1 METATVRRR
10 DAEEGR
16 ASAGEL
22 TLERGADG
30 KLWALRGDAERVVWV
45 RRCFPWSEPGRFV
58 SLRDEDDNELALV
71 SDPAELDR
79 ASRRVLEEAM
89 AAAGF
94 VFEVTRGMAIE
105 EEVEIRHWRG
115 GEPPGAPPVF
125 NRRRP
130 AARALCPG
138 GPAGPPRGGGAALP
152 PPPDTPAPFPATSRS
167 PLCNPALPHTLAGL
181 LISKLSAFSPGGC
194 HAETRRSAAGRPSR
208 SSAGVH
214 DTRARMPMSRR

>member
-22 TLERGADG
+22 TLERRAAG
-30 KLWALRGDAERVVWV
+30 KIWALRGDAERVVWV

-71 SDPAELDR
+71 GDPAELDP

-105 EEVEIRHWRG
+105 GEGEIRHWRG
-115 GEPPGAPPVF
+115 GDPPGTPPLLT
-125 NRRRP
+125 RRRP
-130 AARALCPG
+130 RARPLSPRG
-138 GPAGPPRGGGAALP
+138 PPGPAPGGGA
-152 PPPDTPAPFPATSRS
+152 
-167 PLCNPALPHTLAGL
+167 
-181 LISKLSAFSPGGC
+181 
-194 HAETRRSAAGRPSR
+194 RP
-208 SSAGVH
+208 
-214 DTRARMPMSRR
+214 

>member
-22 TLERGADG
+22 TLERRADG

-71 SDPAELDR
+71 GDPAELDP

-94 VFEVTRGMAIE
+94 VFEVTRVMAIE

-115 GEPPGAPPVF
+115 GTRPGTPSFLTRPHPLPPGRPP
-125 NRRRP
+125 R
-130 AARALCPG
+130 
-138 GPAGPPRGGGAALP
+138 GPPDLPRGGG
-152 PPPDTPAPFPATSRS
+152 
-167 PLCNPALPHTLAGL
+167 
-181 LISKLSAFSPGGC
+181 
-194 HAETRRSAAGRPSR
+194 
-208 SSAGVH
+208 V
-214 DTRARMPMSRR
+214 

>member
-22 TLERGADG
+22 TLERRADG

-71 SDPAELDR
+71 GDPAELDR

-115 GEPPGAPPVF
+115 GTPAGDPPLSTRPRPVARAVAPGRPPVP
-125 NRRRP
+125 R
-130 AARALCPG
+130 
-138 GPAGPPRGGGAALP
+138 RGGGAGPRP
-152 PPPDTPAPFPATSRS
+152 PPPRSPPPRSPPPPRPPPGADHRCAIPPFPTRS
-167 PLCNPALPHTLAGL
+167 P
-181 LISKLSAFSPGGC
+181 GC
-194 HAETRRSAAGRPSR
+194 
-208 SSAGVH
+208 
-214 DTRARMPMSRR
+214 

>member
-22 TLERGADG
+22 TLERRADG

-79 ASRRVLEEAM
+79 ASRRALEGAP

-94 VFEVTRGMAIE
+94 VFVLAPADDMD
-105 EEVEIRHWRG
+105 
-115 GEPPGAPPVF
+115 GEAQV
-125 NRRRP
+125 
-130 AARALCPG
+130 
-138 GPAGPPRGGGAALP
+138 
-152 PPPDTPAPFPATSRS
+152 
-167 PLCNPALPHTLAGL
+167 
-181 LISKLSAFSPGGC
+181 
-194 HAETRRSAAGRPSR
+194 RPSR
-208 SSAGVH
+208 GV
-214 DTRARMPMSRR
+214 

>member
-22 TLERGADG
+22 TLERRADG

-71 SDPAELDR
+71 GDPAELDR

-89 AAAGF
+89 AAAG
-94 VFEVTRGMAIE
+94 VGFEGTRG
-105 EEVEIRHWRG
+105 VG
-115 GEPPGAPPVF
+115 GEGERGVPDWPGW
-125 NRRRP
+125 
-130 AARALCPG
+130 
-138 GPAGPPRGGGAALP
+138 GP
-152 PPPDTPAPFPATSRS
+152 
-167 PLCNPALPHTLAGL
+167 
-181 LISKLSAFSPGGC
+181 
-194 HAETRRSAAGRPSR
+194 
-208 SSAGVH
+208 
-214 DTRARMPMSRR
+214 

>member
-22 TLERGADG
+22 TLERRADG

-79 ASRRVLEEAM
+79 ASRRAPREGK
-89 AAAGF
+89 AGAGLPF
-94 VFEVTRGMAIE
+94 RGPPGGA
-105 EEVEIRHWRG
+105 VG
-115 GEPPGAPPVF
+115 GGVGEPLLP
-125 NRRRP
+125 RRD
-130 AARALCPG
+130 A
-138 GPAGPPRGGGAALP
+138 PRGP
-152 PPPDTPAPFPATSRS
+152 R
-167 PLCNPALPHTLAGL
+167 
-181 LISKLSAFSPGGC
+181 
-194 HAETRRSAAGRPSR
+194 
-208 SSAGVH
+208 V
-214 DTRARMPMSRR
+214 

>member
-22 TLERGADG
+22 TLERRADG

-71 SDPAELDR
+71 GDPAELDR

-94 VFEVTRGMAIE
+94 VFEVTRVMAIE

-115 GEPPGAPPVF
+115 GTPAGARSVQTPLDARPRPVAPGGPLIRDGAGGGRPAGRPGAPRHA
-125 NRRRP
+125 RR
-130 AARALCPG
+130 
-138 GPAGPPRGGGAALP
+138 GA
-152 PPPDTPAPFPATSRS
+152 
-167 PLCNPALPHTLAGL
+167 
-181 LISKLSAFSPGGC
+181 
-194 HAETRRSAAGRPSR
+194 
-208 SSAGVH
+208 
-214 DTRARMPMSRR
+214 

>member
-22 TLERGADG
+22 TLERRADG

-94 VFEVTRGMAIE
+94 VFEVTRVMAIE
-105 EEVEIRHWRG
+105 EEVEIRHWRVETRQGTRSFQTRLDAWPRLLPQG
-115 GEPPGAPPVF
+115 GLLVRDVAGDLYHVSDPGALDQHS
-125 NRRRP
+125 
-130 AARALCPG
+130 RAL
-138 GPAGPPRGGGAALP
+138 LW
-152 PPPDTPAPFPATSRS
+152 
-167 PLCNPALPHTLAGL
+167 
-181 LISKLSAFSPGGC
+181 AF
-194 HAETRRSAAGRPSR
+194 
-208 SSAGVH
+208 V
-214 DTRARMPMSRR
+214 D

>member
-22 TLERGADG
+22 TLERRADG

-79 ASRRVLEEAM
+79 ASRRGVEGGR
-89 AAAGF
+89 AAGGF
-94 VFEVTRGMAIE
+94 VFEG
-105 EEVEIRHWRG
+105 
-115 GEPPGAPPVF
+115 
-125 NRRRP
+125 
-130 AARALCPG
+130 
-138 GPAGPPRGGGAALP
+138 PRGGGRGEERRFGAL
-152 PPPDTPAPFPATSRS
+152 R
-167 PLCNPALPHTLAGL
+167 
-181 LISKLSAFSPGGC
+181 GG
-194 HAETRRSAAGRPSR
+194 GRPR
-208 SSAGVH
+208 
-214 DTRARMPMSRR
+214 

>member
-22 TLERGADG
+22 TLERRADG
-30 KLWALRGDAERVVWV
+30 KLWALLGDAERVVWV

-94 VFEVTRGMAIE
+94 LFEVTRVMAIE
-105 EEVEIRHWRG
+105 EEVEIRHWRVETRQGTRSFQTRLDAWPRLLPQG
-115 GEPPGAPPVF
+115 GLLVRDVAGDLYHVSDPGALDQHS
-125 NRRRP
+125 
-130 AARALCPG
+130 RAL
-138 GPAGPPRGGGAALP
+138 LW
-152 PPPDTPAPFPATSRS
+152 
-167 PLCNPALPHTLAGL
+167 
-181 LISKLSAFSPGGC
+181 AF
-194 HAETRRSAAGRPSR
+194 
-208 SSAGVH
+208 V
-214 DTRARMPMSRR
+214 D